1 MKNQK
6 IIILARVKTDN
17 HDFVKPVSCGRFI
30 EMERRIAQ
38 ARTYTLN
45 NWSGLKAASESH
57 PDELTQVSD
66 SGE

>member
-6 IIILARVKTDN
+6 IIILANNKIDL
-17 HDFVKPVSCGRFI
+17 HYFVKPVSCGRFI

-45 NWSGLKAASESH
+45 NWSGIKAASESH